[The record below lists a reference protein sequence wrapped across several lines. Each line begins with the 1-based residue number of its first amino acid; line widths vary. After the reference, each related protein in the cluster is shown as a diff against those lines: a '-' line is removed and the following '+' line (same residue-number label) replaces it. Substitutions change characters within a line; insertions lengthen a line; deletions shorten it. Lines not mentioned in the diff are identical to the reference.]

1 MNKLTILTKY
11 IEYMDGNHLLEGFMA
26 WDDTVKI
33 KKPGILVG
41 HAWAGRSEFEC
52 KKAIELAAI
61 GYVGFAFDIYGKGTR
76 GKNRTEN
83 AALMKPFLINRE
95 LLQRRVM
102 LALDVLS
109 SQALVDSNK
118 MATIGYCFGG
128 LASLDMARCVADILG
143 AVSLHGNLSSPSNT
157 NGNKINAK
165 ILVLHGWKDPT
176 VLPEDVVSFAKEMSA
191 MSADWQL
198 HAFGDAVHGFA
209 KTGTND
215 PDHGMLYDEIS
226 DQRSWNSMRLFLTEI
241 FS

>member
-1 MNKLTILTKY
+1 
-11 IEYMDGNHLLEGFMA
+11 MDGNHLLEGFMA

-118 MATIGYCFGG
+118 MATIGYCFATN
-128 LASLDMARCVADILG
+128 LTQCSITYLSLL
-143 AVSLHGNLSSPSNT
+143 SLHFEEKRLTPVSSSC
-157 NGNKINAK
+157 
-165 ILVLHGWKDPT
+165 
-176 VLPEDVVSFAKEMSA
+176 
-191 MSADWQL
+191 Q
-198 HAFGDAVHGFA
+198 
-209 KTGTND
+209 
-215 PDHGMLYDEIS
+215 
-226 DQRSWNSMRLFLTEI
+226 QRAW
-241 FS
+241 